1 MPRLTADQ
9 WAAVRLEWEGEPT
22 ATFHALAA
30 KHGVDKASISRAAAR
45 QGWSKRGVLGDIND
59 AAQRKADAR
68 VDADGNAIQRATQP
82 ERNAGD
88 LASREES
95 EDVRAAVLER
105 MRKEWAELDGFR
117 KAALRVM
124 KAAHEGTEEWKNAK
138 LAADTALANMRALEV
153 KQSGERKAW
162 GLDTST
168 EAEIVI
174 GNPRGA
180 VDAS

>member
-9 WAAVRLEWEGEPT
+9 WAAIRIEWEGEPT
-22 ATFHALAA
+22 SSFTALAT
-30 KHGVDKASISRAAAR
+30 KHGVNKSEISRRSAKE
-45 QGWSKRGVLGDIND
+45 GWSKRGQLGAIND

-68 VDADGNAIQRATQP
+68 VDADGNPTQRKP
-82 ERNAGD
+82 NVVD

-105 MRKEWAELDGFR
+105 HRREWAELEGFR
-117 KAALRVM
+117 KTALKAM
-124 KAAHEGTEEWKNAK
+124 KDAHGAGDIDTWKVAD
-138 LAADTALANMRALEV
+138 LAAKTALANMRTLEV
-153 KQSGERKAW
+153 KQSGERAAW
-162 GLDTST
+162 GLDQHT

-180 VDAS
+180 VSAD

>member
-22 ATFHALAA
+22 ATFTGLAT
-30 KHGVDKASISRAAAR
+30 KHGVNKSEISRRAAKEA
-45 QGWSKRGVLGDIND
+45 WSKRGQLGAIND

-68 VDADGNAIQRATQP
+68 VDADGNPTQRKP
-82 ERNAGD
+82 NVVD

-105 MRKEWAELDGFR
+105 LRREWAELESFR
-117 KAALRVM
+117 RAALKVM

-138 LAADTALANMRALEV
+138 LAADTALANMRALDV
-153 KQSGERKAW
+153 KQAGERKAW
-162 GLDTST
+162 GLDQQA

>member
-22 ATFHALAA
+22 ATFTGLSA
-30 KHGVDKASISRAAAR
+30 KHGINKSEISRRCAKD
-45 QGWSKRGVLGDIND
+45 GWSKRGVLGDINE

-68 VDADGNAIQRATQP
+68 VGADGAPTQP
-82 ERNAGD
+82 KPNAGD
-88 LASREES
+88 LATRTES

-105 MRKEWAELDGFR
+105 LRREWAELESFR
-117 KAALRVM
+117 RVALKVM
-124 KAAHEGTEEWKNAK
+124 KDAHEGTEEWKTAK
-138 LAADTALANMRALEV
+138 LAAETALANMRALDV
-153 KQSGERKAW
+153 KQAGERKAW
-162 GLDTST
+162 GLDQQAET
-168 EAEIVI
+168 EIVI

>member
-1 MPRLTADQ
+1 MPRLTSDQ

-22 ATFHALAA
+22 ATFLGLAA
-30 KHGVDKASISRAAAR
+30 KHGLQASSISRRSAAE
-45 QGWSKRGVLGDIND
+45 GWSKRGVIGDINE

-68 VDADGNAIQRATQP
+68 VDAEGNAKQTQRQST
-82 ERNAGD
+82 AGD
-88 LASREES
+88 LATRTES

-105 MRKEWAELDGFR
+105 LRREWAELEQFR
-117 KAALRVM
+117 RAALALM
-124 KAAHEGTEEWKNAK
+124 KAAHEGGAEWKEAK

-153 KQSGERKAW
+153 KQAGERKAW
-162 GLDTST
+162 GLDTT
-168 EAEIVI
+168 AEAEIVI

>member
-1 MPRLTADQ
+1 MPRLKPDQ
-9 WAAVRLEWEGEPT
+9 WVTIRAQWEGEPT
-22 ATFHALAA
+22 ATFSELAQQ
-30 KHGVDKASISRAAAR
+30 HGVDRASVSRKAAAE
-45 QGWSKRGVLGDIND
+45 GWSKRGVLGDINEC
-59 AAQRKADAR
+59 AQRKADAR
-68 VDADGNAIQRATQP
+68 VGADGNATQLNAADIAT
-82 ERNAGD
+82 RT
-88 LASREES
+88 ES

-105 MRKEWAELDGFR
+105 LRREWAELESFR
-117 KAALRVM
+117 RAALTVM
-124 KAAHEGTEEWKNAK
+124 KDAHEGAEEWKNAK

-162 GLDTST
+162 GLDQHA

>member
-1 MPRLTADQ
+1 MPRLSADQ

-22 ATFHALAA
+22 ATFLGLAG
-30 KHGVDKASISRAAAR
+30 KFGVQASSISRRAASE
-45 QGWSKRGVLGDIND
+45 GWTKRGVIGDINE

-68 VDADGNAIQRATQP
+68 VDADGNAKQRQST
-82 ERNAGD
+82 AGD
-88 LASREES
+88 LATRTES

-105 MRKEWAELDGFR
+105 LRREWAELESFR
-117 KAALRVM
+117 RAALKVM

-153 KQSGERKAW
+153 KQAGERKAW
-162 GLDTST
+162 GLDQQAET
-168 EAEIVI
+168 EIVI